1 MFSKKHSGELQKLVM
16 DMWNDDTE
24 SFAKLYC
31 LTVDDTF
38 NYCRHVFGDDK
49 EAREAVTEIYENVLN
64 DILSLKDPSLFSA
77 WLRRIS
83 FDVCYRKIMNG
94 CSSEVYELFNPDD
107 FSSLPFIEQQIIFLH
122 DIRELDEKA
131 IANALGV
138 SKNLVKNHLLMAR
151 NHILQLH
158 EADNGTE

>member
-1 MFSKKHSGELQKLVM
+1 MFSKNHSDKLQKLVM

-38 NYCRHVFGDDK
+38 NYCRHIIGDDK
-49 EAREAVTEIYENVLN
+49 EARAAITEIYENVLN
-64 DILSLKDPSLFSA
+64 GILSLKDPSLLSP
-77 WLRRIS
+77 WLRRLS

-94 CSSEVYELFNPDD
+94 CSTEVYELFNPND
-107 FSSLPFIEQQIIFLH
+107 FMSLTFIEQQIIFLY
-122 DIRELDEKA
+122 DVRELDEKA

-138 SKNLVKNHLLMAR
+138 SKSLVKKHLLLAR
-151 NHILQLH
+151 DHILSLH
-158 EADNGTE
+158 ETGNDTE

>member
-94 CSSEVYELFNPDD
+94 CRSEVYELFNPDD

-138 SKNLVKNHLLMAR
+138 SKSLVKNHLLMAR

-158 EADNGTE
+158 EADTGTE